1 MDGDFQSN
9 YLAAEQAYGAG
20 DFEAARNITLELLS
34 QLEPVPE
41 DGAERDAVLAWRA
54 FVALLAGHIELYGFQ
69 NAAQAESFYKLVLA
83 SNPQDTLQELA
94 EQGLE
99 RTLNDH
105 EAVTGTDQ
113 VTDSVEAPRAE
124 TVATNLSTALIADPF
139 LGRASDAADSVQP
152 TVTSTAM
159 PWLKSDPSPT
169 VPEQPFSSQND
180 GVAEPQTEP
189 EPLQVSEP
197 EPEPETA
204 SANIET
210 DGEPSDTVPEQPL
223 SSQSDDDAVAEPK
236 PEPEPLPVSEPE
248 PETAS
253 ANIETDDEP
262 SDTAPEQPLSSHND
276 DESDREDELL
286 QGSTTP
292 AVNIK
297 TDLDSNPEISD
308 AIRERLETGRMRVV
322 LPDRD
327 ELPSENSSESSQ
339 VPDRWSRLRKALG
352 RS

>member
-69 NAAQAESFYKLVLA
+69 DAAQAESFYKLVLA

-113 VTDSVEAPRAE
+113 VTDPVEAPRAE

-139 LGRASDAADSVQP
+139 LGRASDATDAVQP

-169 VPEQPFSSQND
+169 VPEQPLSSEND

-189 EPLQVSEP
+189 EPLQ
-197 EPEPETA
+197 
-204 SANIET
+204 
-210 DGEPSDTVPEQPL
+210 
-223 SSQSDDDAVAEPK
+223 
-236 PEPEPLPVSEPE
+236 VSEPE

-308 AIRERLETGRMRVV
+308 SIRKRLETGRLRVM
-322 LPDRD
+322 LPDRAA
-327 ELPSENSSESSQ
+327 LPSENSSESSQ

>member
-1 MDGDFQSN
+1 MDADFQTH
-9 YLAAEQAYGAG
+9 YLLAEEAYGAG
-20 DFEAARNITLELLS
+20 DFQKARRISYELLN
-34 QLEPVPE
+34 QLESMLDSE
-41 DGAERDAVLAWRA
+41 QEQEALLAWRA
-54 FVALLAGHIELYGFQ
+54 CVALLAGHIELYGFQ
-69 NAAQAESFYKLVLA
+69 DPAQAKHFYELVLA
-83 SNPQDTLQELA
+83 SKPQDTLQELA

-113 VTDSVEAPRAE
+113 VTDPVEAPRAE

-139 LGRASDAADSVQP
+139 LGRASDATDAVQP

-169 VPEQPFSSQND
+169 VPEQPLSSEND

-189 EPLQVSEP
+189 EPLQVS

-308 AIRERLETGRMRVV
+308 AIRKRLENGRLRVV
-322 LPDRD
+322 LPDRAA
-327 ELPSENSSESSQ
+327 LPSENSSESSQ

>member
-69 NAAQAESFYKLVLA
+69 DAAQAESFYKLVLA

-105 EAVTGTDQ
+105 GAVTGTDQ
-113 VTDSVEAPRAE
+113 VTDPVEAPRAE

-139 LGRASDAADSVQP
+139 LGRASDATDAVQP

-169 VPEQPFSSQND
+169 VPEQPLSSEND

-189 EPLQVSEP
+189 EPLQ
-197 EPEPETA
+197 
-204 SANIET
+204 
-210 DGEPSDTVPEQPL
+210 
-223 SSQSDDDAVAEPK
+223 
-236 PEPEPLPVSEPE
+236 VSEPE

-308 AIRERLETGRMRVV
+308 AIRKRLENGRLRVV
-322 LPDRD
+322 LPDRAA
-327 ELPSENSSESSQ
+327 LPSENSSESSQ

>member
-34 QLEPVPE
+34 QLEPMPD

-69 NAAQAESFYKLVLA
+69 DAAQAESFYKLVLA

-113 VTDSVEAPRAE
+113 VTNQVTDPVEAPRAE

-139 LGRASDAADSVQP
+139 LGRASDATDSVQP

-169 VPEQPFSSQND
+169 VPEQPLSSEND

-189 EPLQVSEP
+189 EPLQ
-197 EPEPETA
+197 
-204 SANIET
+204 
-210 DGEPSDTVPEQPL
+210 
-223 SSQSDDDAVAEPK
+223 
-236 PEPEPLPVSEPE
+236 VSEPE

-286 QGSTTP
+286 QGSTTR

-297 TDLDSNPEISD
+297 TDLHSNPEISD
-308 AIRERLETGRMRVV
+308 AIRKRLENGRLRVV
-322 LPDRD
+322 LPDRAA
-327 ELPSENSSESSQ
+327 LPSENSSESSQ
-339 VPDRWSRLRKALG
+339 IPDRWSRLRKALG

>member
-69 NAAQAESFYKLVLA
+69 DAAQAESFYKLVLA

-113 VTDSVEAPRAE
+113 VTDPVEAPRAE

-139 LGRASDAADSVQP
+139 LGRASDATDAVQP

-169 VPEQPFSSQND
+169 VPEQPLSSEND

-189 EPLQVSEP
+189 EPLQ
-197 EPEPETA
+197 
-204 SANIET
+204 
-210 DGEPSDTVPEQPL
+210 
-223 SSQSDDDAVAEPK
+223 
-236 PEPEPLPVSEPE
+236 VSEPE

-297 TDLDSNPEISD
+297 TDLDSNPETSD
-308 AIRERLETGRMRVV
+308 AIRERLETGRLRVV
-322 LPDRD
+322 LPDRAA
-327 ELPSENSSESSQ
+327 LPSENSSESSQ

>member
-9 YLAAEQAYGAG
+9 YLAAEQAYGTG
-20 DFEAARNITLELLS
+20 DFETARSITLELLS
-34 QLEPVPE
+34 QLEPLPE

-54 FVALLAGHIELYGFQ
+54 FVALLAGHIDLYGFQ
-69 NAAQAESFYKLVLA
+69 NPADAQGFYELVLA
-83 SNPQDTLQELA
+83 SNPQDTLRELA

-105 EAVTGTDQ
+105 GAVTGTDQ
-113 VTDSVEAPRAE
+113 VTDPVEAPRAE

-139 LGRASDAADSVQP
+139 LGRASDATDAVQP

-197 EPEPETA
+197 EPETA

-210 DGEPSDTVPEQPL
+210 DGEPSDTV
-223 SSQSDDDAVAEPK
+223 
-236 PEPEPLPVSEPE
+236 
-248 PETAS
+248 
-253 ANIETDDEP
+253 
-262 SDTAPEQPLSSHND
+262 PEQPLSSHND

-308 AIRERLETGRMRVV
+308 AIRKRLETGRLRVM
-322 LPDRD
+322 LPDRAA
-327 ELPSENSSESSQ
+327 LPSENSSESSQ

>member
-69 NAAQAESFYKLVLA
+69 DAAQAESFYKLVLA

-113 VTDSVEAPRAE
+113 VTDPVEAPRAE

-139 LGRASDAADSVQP
+139 LGRASDATDSVQP

-169 VPEQPFSSQND
+169 VPEQPLSSEND

-189 EPLQVSEP
+189 EPLQ
-197 EPEPETA
+197 
-204 SANIET
+204 
-210 DGEPSDTVPEQPL
+210 
-223 SSQSDDDAVAEPK
+223 
-236 PEPEPLPVSEPE
+236 VSEPE

-262 SDTAPEQPLSSHND
+262 SDTAPEQPLSSQND

-308 AIRERLETGRMRVV
+308 AIRKRLENGRLRVV
-322 LPDRD
+322 LPDRAA
-327 ELPSENSSESSQ
+327 LPSENSSESSQ

>member
-113 VTDSVEAPRAE
+113 VTDPVEAPRAE

-139 LGRASDAADSVQP
+139 LGRASDATDAVQP

-169 VPEQPFSSQND
+169 VPEQPLSSEND

-189 EPLQVSEP
+189 EPLQ
-197 EPEPETA
+197 
-204 SANIET
+204 
-210 DGEPSDTVPEQPL
+210 
-223 SSQSDDDAVAEPK
+223 
-236 PEPEPLPVSEPE
+236 VSEPE

-297 TDLDSNPEISD
+297 TDLDSNPETSD
-308 AIRERLETGRMRVV
+308 AIRERLETGRLRVV
-322 LPDRD
+322 LPDRAA
-327 ELPSENSSESSQ
+327 LPSENSSESSQ

>member
-69 NAAQAESFYKLVLA
+69 DAAQAESFYKLVLA

-113 VTDSVEAPRAE
+113 VTDPVEAPRAE

-139 LGRASDAADSVQP
+139 LGRASDATDAVQP

-169 VPEQPFSSQND
+169 VPEQPLSSEND

-189 EPLQVSEP
+189 EPLQ
-197 EPEPETA
+197 
-204 SANIET
+204 
-210 DGEPSDTVPEQPL
+210 
-223 SSQSDDDAVAEPK
+223 
-236 PEPEPLPVSEPE
+236 VSEPE

-308 AIRERLETGRMRVV
+308 AIRKRLENGRLRVV
-322 LPDRD
+322 LPDRAA
-327 ELPSENSSESSQ
+327 LPSENSSESSQ

>member
-69 NAAQAESFYKLVLA
+69 DAAQAESFYKLVLA

-113 VTDSVEAPRAE
+113 VTDPVEAPRAE

-139 LGRASDAADSVQP
+139 LGRASDATDAVQP

-169 VPEQPFSSQND
+169 VPEQPLSSEND

-189 EPLQVSEP
+189 EPLQ
-197 EPEPETA
+197 
-204 SANIET
+204 
-210 DGEPSDTVPEQPL
+210 
-223 SSQSDDDAVAEPK
+223 
-236 PEPEPLPVSEPE
+236 VSEPE

-276 DESDREDELL
+276 DESDREDEHL

-308 AIRERLETGRMRVV
+308 AIRKRLENGRLRVV
-322 LPDRD
+322 LPDRAA
-327 ELPSENSSESSQ
+327 LPSENSSESSQ

>member
-69 NAAQAESFYKLVLA
+69 DAAQAESFYKLVLA
-83 SNPQDTLQELA
+83 SNPQDTLQEPA

-99 RTLNDH
+99 RTLNNH

-113 VTDSVEAPRAE
+113 VTDQVTDPVEAPRAE

-139 LGRASDAADSVQP
+139 LGRASDATDAVQP

-197 EPEPETA
+197 EPETA
-204 SANIET
+204 SENI
-210 DGEPSDTVPEQPL
+210 DLKIPS
-223 SSQSDDDAVAEPK
+223 
-236 PEPEPLPVSEPE
+236 
-248 PETAS
+248 
-253 ANIETDDEP
+253 
-262 SDTAPEQPLSSHND
+262 
-276 DESDREDELL
+276 R
-286 QGSTTP
+286 
-292 AVNIK
+292 
-297 TDLDSNPEISD
+297 
-308 AIRERLETGRMRVV
+308 GR
-322 LPDRD
+322 
-327 ELPSENSSESSQ
+327 
-339 VPDRWSRLRKALG
+339 
-352 RS
+352 

>member
-69 NAAQAESFYKLVLA
+69 DAAQAESFYKLVLA

-105 EAVTGTDQ
+105 GAVTGTDQ
-113 VTDSVEAPRAE
+113 VTDPVEAPRAE

-139 LGRASDAADSVQP
+139 LGRASDATDAVQP

-169 VPEQPFSSQND
+169 VPEQPLSSEND

-189 EPLQVSEP
+189 EPLQ
-197 EPEPETA
+197 
-204 SANIET
+204 
-210 DGEPSDTVPEQPL
+210 
-223 SSQSDDDAVAEPK
+223 
-236 PEPEPLPVSEPE
+236 VSEPE

-286 QGSTTP
+286 QSSTTP

-308 AIRERLETGRMRVV
+308 AIRKRLENGRLRVV
-322 LPDRD
+322 LPDRAA
-327 ELPSENSSESSQ
+327 LPSENSSESSQ

>member
-105 EAVTGTDQ
+105 GAVTGTDQ

-139 LGRASDAADSVQP
+139 LGRASDATDSVQP

-169 VPEQPFSSQND
+169 VPEQPLSSEND

-189 EPLQVSEP
+189 EPLQVS

-308 AIRERLETGRMRVV
+308 AIRERLETGRLRVV
-322 LPDRD
+322 LPDRAA
-327 ELPSENSSESSQ
+327 LPSENSSESSQ

>member
-1 MDGDFQSN
+1 LDGDFQSN

-69 NAAQAESFYKLVLA
+69 DAAQAESFYKLVLA

-113 VTDSVEAPRAE
+113 VTDPVEAPRAE

-139 LGRASDAADSVQP
+139 LGRASDATDAVQP

-169 VPEQPFSSQND
+169 VPEQPLSSEND

-189 EPLQVSEP
+189 EPLQVS

-286 QGSTTP
+286 QGSTTR

-308 AIRERLETGRMRVV
+308 AIRKRLENGRLRVV
-322 LPDRD
+322 LPDRAA
-327 ELPSENSSESSQ
+327 LPSENSSESSQ

>member
-69 NAAQAESFYKLVLA
+69 DAAQAESFYKLVLA

-105 EAVTGTDQ
+105 GAVTGTDQ
-113 VTDSVEAPRAE
+113 VTDPVEAPRAE

-139 LGRASDAADSVQP
+139 LGRASDATDAVQP

-169 VPEQPFSSQND
+169 VPEQPLSSEND

-189 EPLQVSEP
+189 EPLQ
-197 EPEPETA
+197 
-204 SANIET
+204 
-210 DGEPSDTVPEQPL
+210 
-223 SSQSDDDAVAEPK
+223 
-236 PEPEPLPVSEPE
+236 VSEPE

-292 AVNIK
+292 PAVNIK

-308 AIRERLETGRMRVV
+308 AIRERLETGRLRVV
-322 LPDRD
+322 LPDRAA
-327 ELPSENSSESSQ
+327 LPSENSSDSSQ

>member
-69 NAAQAESFYKLVLA
+69 DAAQAESFYKLVLA

-113 VTDSVEAPRAE
+113 VTDPVEAPRAE

-139 LGRASDAADSVQP
+139 LGRASDATDAVQP
-152 TVTSTAM
+152 TVTSAAM

-189 EPLQVSEP
+189 EPLQ
-197 EPEPETA
+197 
-204 SANIET
+204 
-210 DGEPSDTVPEQPL
+210 
-223 SSQSDDDAVAEPK
+223 
-236 PEPEPLPVSEPE
+236 VSEPE

-308 AIRERLETGRMRVV
+308 AIRQRLETGRMRVV

-327 ELPSENSSESSQ
+327 ELPSENSSDSSK